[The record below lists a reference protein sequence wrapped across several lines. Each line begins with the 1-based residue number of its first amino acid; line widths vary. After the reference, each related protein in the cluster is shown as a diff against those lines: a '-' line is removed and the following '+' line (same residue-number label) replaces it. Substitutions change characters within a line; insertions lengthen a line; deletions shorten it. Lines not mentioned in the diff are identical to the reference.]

1 MIKAGIIG
9 SGNIGTDLL
18 LKLIKT
24 DFISLVIFSG
34 RRLNSKGME
43 TAKKNNI
50 PITDNGI
57 QYFIDNPNY
66 CDIVYDCTN
75 ALDAKKHA
83 KVFKEQQVKV
93 IDLTP
98 AKVGVFCVPSVNELK
113 NEMNIN
119 MITCGGQA
127 SIPILYSISKYCDK
141 LTYIEVVSQI
151 ASDSA
156 GMATRLNID
165 NYIETTENAITQFTE
180 TEKCKVI
187 LNLNPAIPQV
197 DMQTTMFIKANSFD
211 FEPLLGSIYNKI
223 IELKKYIPHY
233 ELVMPPVINN
243 NILVMSVRVKGSG
256 DYLPEYAGNL
266 DIINCA
272 AIEITKKIYG

>member
-75 ALDAKKHA
+75 A
-83 KVFKEQQVKV
+83 
-93 IDLTP
+93 
-98 AKVGVFCVPSVNELK
+98 
-113 NEMNIN
+113 
-119 MITCGGQA
+119 
-127 SIPILYSISKYCDK
+127 
-141 LTYIEVVSQI
+141 
-151 ASDSA
+151 
-156 GMATRLNID
+156 
-165 NYIETTENAITQFTE
+165 
-180 TEKCKVI
+180 
-187 LNLNPAIPQV
+187 
-197 DMQTTMFIKANSFD
+197 
-211 FEPLLGSIYNKI
+211 
-223 IELKKYIPHY
+223 
-233 ELVMPPVINN
+233 
-243 NILVMSVRVKGSG
+243 
-256 DYLPEYAGNL
+256 
-266 DIINCA
+266 
-272 AIEITKKIYG
+272 